1 MTLTL
6 LDWLVIFAY
15 LAVTILLGFYF
26 RKRSARSV
34 DDYFVSGRNV
44 NWWLAGTSMVATT
57 FAADTPL
64 VVTGLVY
71 AQGISGNWLWWG
83 SLLSGMMTVFL
94 FARLWRR
101 SGLLTD
107 VQFAEI
113 RYSGKPAAFLRGF
126 RAIYLGL
133 LMNCII
139 LGWVTKVM
147 TSIVATTLGGTGLV
161 MTVGRWVAP
170 LGGVWAGTDGA
181 ALAVCVLFLI
191 PFTGVYVALGGLWG
205 VLWTD
210 LFQFVLKMGIV
221 IAIAYY
227 AVRAVGGVGELI
239 ARLGMMQSALSQ
251 GGAQSGAQSM
261 AQAMNAHGAA
271 AHGVGDPLAFFP
283 NLSFAS
289 LRSGLTTE
297 MLWTIPVATFLVN
310 VGMQWWAFWYPGAE
324 PGGGGYIA
332 QRIFSARDERQGL
345 LSVLW
350 FNVAHY
356 AIRPWPWILT
366 GLCVIVLYPG
376 LAHPETGYMLVM
388 NNYLPHSLR
397 GLAIAGFLAAFMSTV
412 ATQLNWGASYLVSDF
427 YRRFLKPGASDGHYV
442 VVSRLATVLLVIAA
456 AWVSVHLES
465 IASGWQVVM
474 EVGAGTGAVYLL
486 RWYWWRINAW
496 SEISAMACS
505 LAVTVTLNAL
515 HPFQQAGMSAASP
528 VVFAK
533 TALTTTVVT
542 TLAWLVVTMLTPAEP
557 KKTLEA
563 FYRLV
568 RPDVRGWGPVAAEV
582 AAKDGKS
589 ACVPTKDLG
598 RNLKAWLLGCAMVYL
613 CLFGTGKVLL
623 HQSVLGMGLLMLS
636 ALSAVGLYRSFV
648 AEFGESKA
656 L

>member
-6 LDWLVIFAY
+6 LDWLAIFGY
-15 LAVTILLGFYF
+15 LAITILLGFWF

-113 RYSGKPAAFLRGF
+113 RYSGRPAAFLRGF
-126 RAIYLGL
+126 RALYLGL
-133 LMNCII
+133 LMNCVI
-139 LGWVTKVM
+139 LGWVTKAM
-147 TSIVATTLGGTGLV
+147 TSIVATTLGGTPLLL
-161 MTVGRWVAP
+161 TVGHWVAP
-170 LGGVWAGTDGA
+170 LGGIWAAPDGA
-181 ALAVCVLFLI
+181 ALAVCVFFLI
-191 PFTGVYVALGGLWG
+191 PFTGLYVSLGGLWG

-210 LFQFVLKMGIV
+210 LFQFVLKMSIV
-221 IAIAYY
+221 IAIAFY
-227 AVRAVGGVGELI
+227 AVRAVGGMASLI
-239 ARLGMMQSALSQ
+239 SRLSAMQTPAT
-251 GGAQSGAQSM
+251 G
-261 AQAMNAHGAA
+261 H
-271 AHGVGDPLAFFP
+271 PLAFFP
-283 NLSFAS
+283 SFSA
-289 LRSGLTTE
+289 GLTTE

-310 VGMQWWAFWYPGAE
+310 IGLQWWAFWYPGAE

-356 AIRPWPWILT
+356 AMRPWPWILT
-366 GLCVIVLYPG
+366 ALCVIVLYPG

-388 NNYLPHSLR
+388 NNYLPHSMR

-427 YRRFLKPGASDGHYV
+427 YRRFLHPRASDRHYV
-442 VVSRLATVLLVIAA
+442 LISRLATVLLVIAS
-456 AWVSVHLES
+456 AWVSVNLES

-505 LAVTVTLNAL
+505 LAVTVALNAL
-515 HPFQQAGMSAASP
+515 HPFHGNSS

-533 TALTTTVVT
+533 TALTTTAIT
-542 TLAWLVVTMLTPAEP
+542 TLVWLAVTLLTPAEP
-557 KKTLEA
+557 LAILES

-568 RPDVRGWGPVAAEV
+568 RPDVRGWKPVAANV
-582 AAKDGKS
+582 QGI
-589 ACVPTKDLG
+589 VPTRDLG
-598 RNLKAWLLGCAMVYL
+598 HNLTAWLLGCAMVYF
-613 CLFGTGKVLL
+613 CLFGTGKLLL
-623 HQSVLGMGLLMLS
+623 HHPAQGAILLALS
-636 ALSAVGLYRSFV
+636 ALSAFALNRNFV
-648 AEFGESKA
+648 AGFHQEPDPTLGPHQEPA
-656 L
+656 DVLRR

>member
-1 MTLTL
+1 MTLSF
-6 LDWLVIFAY
+6 LDWLVIAGY
-15 LAVTILLGFYF
+15 LAITVLFGFWF
-26 RKRSARSV
+26 RKRSAKSV

-126 RAIYLGL
+126 RAVYLGL
-133 LMNCII
+133 LMNCVI
-139 LGWVTKVM
+139 LGWVTKAM
-147 TSIVATTLGGTGLV
+147 TSIVAVTLGGSPLLLR
-161 MTVGRWVAP
+161 VGHWVAP
-170 LGGVWAGTDGA
+170 LGGVWASPDGA
-181 ALAVCVLFLI
+181 ALAVCVFFLI
-191 PFTGVYVALGGLWG
+191 PFTGLYVSLGGLWG

-210 LFQFVLKMGIV
+210 LFQFVLKMSVV

-227 AVRAVGGVGELI
+227 AVRAVGGMSALI
-239 ARLGMMQSALSQ
+239 SRLGFMQSAMQGSTPTLSHAPTA
-251 GGAQSGAQSM
+251 G
-261 AQAMNAHGAA
+261 N
-271 AHGVGDPLAFFP
+271 PLAFFP
-283 NLSFAS
+283 SFS
-289 LRSGLTTE
+289 TGLTTE

-310 VGMQWWAFWYPGAE
+310 IGLQWWAFWYPGAE

-366 GLCVIVLYPG
+366 ALCVIVLYPG

-388 NNYLPHSLR
+388 NNYLPHSMR

-427 YRRFLKPGASDGHYV
+427 YRRFLRRQASNSHYV
-442 VVSRLATVLLVIAA
+442 IVSRLATILLVIAS
-456 AWVSVHLES
+456 AWVSVHLDS

-515 HPFQQAGMSAASP
+515 HPFHGSSP
-528 VVFAK
+528 VLFAK
-533 TALTTTVVT
+533 TALTTTLIT
-542 TLAWLVVTMLTPAEP
+542 TLVWLAVTFLTPAEP
-557 KKTLEA
+557 RETLEA
-563 FYRLV
+563 FYRHV
-568 RPDVRGWGPVAAEV
+568 RPDVRGWKPIAARIQDV
-582 AAKDGKS
+582 
-589 ACVPTKDLG
+589 VPTRDLG
-598 RNLKAWLLGCAMVYL
+598 SNLTAWILGCAMVYL
-613 CLFGTGKVLL
+613 CLFGTGKLL
-623 HQSVLGMGLLMLS
+623 FHQPVLGAILLTLS
-636 ALSAVGLYRSFV
+636 ALSAIALYRNFV
-648 AEFGESKA
+648 ASFSNEPDVTAPASSE
-656 L
+656 

>member
-1 MTLTL
+1 MTLSL
-6 LDWLVIFAY
+6 LDWLAIAAY
-15 LAVTILLGFYF
+15 LAITILLGFCF
-26 RKRSARSV
+26 RKRSAKSV
-34 DDYFVSGRNV
+34 DDYFVSGRSV

-126 RAIYLGL
+126 RAVYLGL

-139 LGWVTKVM
+139 LGWVTKAM
-147 TSIVATTLGGTGLV
+147 TSIVATTLGGTPLLLA
-161 MTVGRWVAP
+161 VGRWVAP
-170 LGGVWAGTDGA
+170 LGGVWAAPDGS
-181 ALAVCVLFLI
+181 ALAICVLFLI
-191 PFTGVYVALGGLWG
+191 PFTGLYVSLGGLWG

-210 LFQFVLKMGIV
+210 LFQFVLKMSIV
-221 IAIAYY
+221 IAIAFY
-227 AVRAVGGVGELI
+227 AVRAAGGMSALI
-239 ARLGMMQSALSQ
+239 ARLGSMQS
-251 GGAQSGAQSM
+251 SM
-261 AQAMNAHGAA
+261 RTPATGN
-271 AHGVGDPLAFFP
+271 PLAFFP
-283 NLSFAS
+283 NLST
-289 LRSGLTTE
+289 GLTTE

-310 VGMQWWAFWYPGAE
+310 IGLQWWAFWYPGAE

-366 GLCVIVLYPG
+366 ALSVIVLYPG

-388 NNYLPHSLR
+388 NNYLPHSMR

-427 YRRFLKPGASDGHYV
+427 YRRFLRRDASNTHYV
-442 VVSRLATVLLVIAA
+442 RVSRLATVLLVIAS

-515 HPFQQAGMSAASP
+515 HPFHGASP

-533 TALTTTVVT
+533 TALTTTAIT
-542 TLAWLVVTMLTPAEP
+542 TLVWLTVTLLTPAEP
-557 KKTLEA
+557 FATLVA

-568 RPDVRGWGPVAAEV
+568 RPDVRGWKPIAAHLEST
-582 AAKDGKS
+582 AEAIAD
-589 ACVPTKDLG
+589 TRDLG
-598 RNLKAWLLGCAMVYL
+598 RNLTAWLLGCAMVYL
-613 CLFGTGKVLL
+613 CLFGTGKLLL
-623 HQSVLGMGLLMLS
+623 HQPVLGTILLTLS
-636 ALSAVGLYRSFV
+636 ALSAIALYRSFV
-648 AEFGESKA
+648 AGFNEEPDPTLAAAQPSA
-656 L
+656 AAHVVE

>member
-1 MTLTL
+1 MTLSS
-6 LDWLVIFAY
+6 LDWLVILAY
-15 LAVTILLGFYF
+15 LAITILLGFWF

-71 AQGISGNWLWWG
+71 GQGISGNWLWWG

-113 RYSGKPAAFLRGF
+113 RYSGRPAAFLRGF
-126 RAIYLGL
+126 RALYLGL

-139 LGWVTKVM
+139 LGWVTKAM
-147 TSIVATTLGGTGLV
+147 TSIVATTLGGTPLLV
-161 MTVGRWVAP
+161 SVGGWVAP
-170 LGGVWAGTDGA
+170 LGGVWAGVDGA

-191 PFTGVYVALGGLWG
+191 PFTGLYVSLGGLWG

-210 LFQFVLKMGIV
+210 LFQFVLKMSIV
-221 IAIAYY
+221 IAIAWY
-227 AVRAVGGVGELI
+227 AVAAVGGMPALI
-239 ARLGMMQSALSQ
+239 ARLESQ
-251 GGAQSGAQSM
+251 RTAQT
-261 AQAMNAHGAA
+261 
-271 AHGVGDPLAFFP
+271 GDPLAFFP
-283 NLSFAS
+283 SFS
-289 LRSGLTTE
+289 SGLTTE

-310 VGMQWWAFWYPGAE
+310 IGLQWWAFWYPGAE

-356 AIRPWPWILT
+356 AMRPWPWILT
-366 GLCVIVLYPG
+366 ALCVILLYPG
-376 LAHPETGYMLVM
+376 LAHPESGFMLVM
-388 NNYLPHSLR
+388 NHYLPHSMR

-427 YRRFLKPGASDGHYV
+427 YRRFLRRDASSAHYV
-442 VVSRLATVLLVIAA
+442 MVSRMATVLLVIAS

-486 RWYWWRINAW
+486 RWYWWRVNAW

-505 LAVTVTLNAL
+505 LAVTALLNAL
-515 HPFQQAGMSAASP
+515 HPFHGNSP
-528 VVFAK
+528 VLFAK
-533 TALTTTVVT
+533 TAMATTVAT
-542 TLAWLVVTMLTPAEP
+542 TLVWVAVTLLTPAEP
-557 KKTLEA
+557 RETLES

-568 RPDVRGWGPVAAEV
+568 RPDVRGWRPVAEKIEGV
-582 AAKDGKS
+582 AP
-589 ACVPTKDLG
+589 VRDLG
-598 RNLKAWLLGCAMVYL
+598 RNLLAWMLGCAMVYL
-613 CLFGTGKVLL
+613 CLFGTGKLL
-623 HQSVLGMGLLMLS
+623 LRHSVEGAVMI
-636 ALSAVGLYRSFV
+636 ALSAACAWALYRNFV
-648 AEFGESKA
+648 SGFRENSAE
-656 L
+656 

>member
-1 MTLTL
+1 MTLSF
-6 LDWLVIFAY
+6 LDWLAIFGY
-15 LAVTILLGFYF
+15 LAITILLGFHF
-26 RKRSARSV
+26 RKRSSQSV
-34 DDYFVSGRNV
+34 DDYFVSGRSV

-71 AQGISGNWLWWG
+71 TQGVSGNWLWWG

-113 RYSGKPAAFLRGF
+113 RYNGKPAAFLRGF
-126 RAIYLGL
+126 RAVYLGL

-139 LGWVTKVM
+139 LGWVTKAM
-147 TSIVATTLGGTGLV
+147 TSIVSTTLGGTPLLLNV
-161 MTVGRWVAP
+161 SRWVAP
-170 LGGVWAGTDGA
+170 LGGIWAGPDGA
-181 ALAVCVLFLI
+181 ALAVCVFFLI
-191 PFTGVYVALGGLWG
+191 PFTGLYVSLGGLWG

-210 LFQFVLKMGIV
+210 LFQFVLKMSIV
-221 IAIAYY
+221 IAIAFY
-227 AVRAVGGVGELI
+227 AVRAVGGIPTLI
-239 ARLGMMQSALSQ
+239 ARLGAMQSPSSGKPLS
-251 GGAQSGAQSM
+251 
-261 AQAMNAHGAA
+261 
-271 AHGVGDPLAFFP
+271 FFP
-283 NLSFAS
+283 SFSA
-289 LRSGLTTE
+289 GLTTE

-310 VGMQWWAFWYPGAE
+310 IGLQWWAFWYPGAE

-356 AIRPWPWILT
+356 AIRPWPWIVT
-366 GLCVIVLYPG
+366 ALCVIVLYPG

-388 NNYLPHSLR
+388 NNYLPHSMR
-397 GLAIAGFLAAFMSTV
+397 GIAIAGFLAAFMSTV

-427 YRRFLKPGASDGHYV
+427 YRRFLHPQASNRHYV
-442 VVSRLATVLLVIAA
+442 AVSRLATILLVIAS

-505 LAVTVTLNAL
+505 LAVTATLNAL
-515 HPFQQAGMSAASP
+515 HPFHGNSP

-533 TALTTTVVT
+533 TAVATTAITTVVWLAV
-542 TLAWLVVTMLTPAEP
+542 TLLTPAEP
-557 KKTLEA
+557 RATLEA
-563 FYRLV
+563 FYRKV
-568 RPDVRGWGPVAAEV
+568 RPDVRGWRPIADAL
-582 AAKDGKS
+582 DS
-589 ACVPTKDLG
+589 IPPTRDLG
-598 RNLKAWLLGCAMVYL
+598 HNLTAWILGCAMVYL
-613 CLFGTGKVLL
+613 CLFGSGKVLL
-623 HQSVLGMGLLMLS
+623 HHFTQGFTLLALSV
-636 ALSAVGLYRSFV
+636 LSAVALYRNFV
-648 AEFGESKA
+648 SRTAETIE
-656 L
+656 

>member
-1 MTLTL
+1 MTFSL
-6 LDWLVIFAY
+6 LDWFAIIAY
-15 LAVTILLGFYF
+15 LAITILLGFWF
-26 RKRSARSV
+26 RKRSSKSV

-107 VQFAEI
+107 VQFAEL

-139 LGWVTKVM
+139 LGWVTKAM
-147 TSIVATTLGGTGLV
+147 TSIVSTTLGGTPLLLN
-161 MTVGRWVAP
+161 VGRWVAP
-170 LGGVWAGTDGA
+170 LGGPWAGPDGA
-181 ALAVCVLFLI
+181 ALAICVLFLI
-191 PFTGVYVALGGLWG
+191 PFTGIYVSLGGLWG

-210 LFQFVLKMGIV
+210 LFQFVLKMSIV
-221 IAIAYY
+221 IAIAFY
-227 AVRAVGGVGELI
+227 AVRAVGGVSALI
-239 ARLGMMQSALSQ
+239 SRLGLMQ
-251 GGAQSGAQSM
+251 
-261 AQAMNAHGAA
+261 NATSPSHPTGN
-271 AHGVGDPLAFFP
+271 PLAFFP
-283 NLSFAS
+283 SLS
-289 LRSGLTTE
+289 SGLTTE

-310 VGMQWWAFWYPGAE
+310 IGLQWWAFWYPGAE

-356 AIRPWPWILT
+356 AIRPWPWIVT
-366 GLCVIVLYPG
+366 ALCVIVLYPG

-427 YRRFLKPGASDGHYV
+427 YRRFLHPQATNRHYV
-442 VVSRLATVLLVIAA
+442 MVSRLATILLVIAS
-456 AWVSVHLES
+456 AWVSVHLDS

-496 SEISAMACS
+496 SEISAMATS
-505 LAVTVTLNAL
+505 LAVTLALNAL
-515 HPFQQAGMSAASP
+515 HPFHGASP
-528 VVFAK
+528 MVFAK
-533 TALTTTVVT
+533 TALTTTVIT
-542 TLAWLVVTMLTPAEP
+542 TLIWIAVTLLTPAEP
-557 KKTLEA
+557 REILEA
-563 FYRLV
+563 FYRKV
-568 RPDVRGWGPVAAEV
+568 RPDVRGWQPIALLLESSG
-582 AAKDGKS
+582 DTS
-589 ACVPTKDLG
+589 VPPTRDLG
-598 RNLKAWLLGCAMVYL
+598 SNLTAWLLGCAMVYL
-613 CLFGTGKVLL
+613 CLFGTGKLLL
-623 HQSVLGMGLLMLS
+623 HQPVLGFTLLALS
-636 ALSAVGLYRSFV
+636 ALSAIALYRNFV
-648 AEFGESKA
+648 AGFTKEPDTTLHGQ
-656 L
+656 